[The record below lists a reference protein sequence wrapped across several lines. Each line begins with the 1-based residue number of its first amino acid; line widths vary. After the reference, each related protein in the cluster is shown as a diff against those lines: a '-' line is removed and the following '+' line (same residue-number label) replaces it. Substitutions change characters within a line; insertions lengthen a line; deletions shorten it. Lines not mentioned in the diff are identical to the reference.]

1 MSELKKTQH
10 CTKTSPTDCPISAQA
25 AQFDVFGRDFQV
37 NPAEALRWSRDKEP
51 VFYNPNLGYW
61 VVTRYQDVKAVFRDN
76 ILYSPSVAL
85 EKITPAPPEAEE
97 ILKSYGYAMSR
108 TLVNED
114 EPAHMKRRRVLMDS
128 FNPENLEQHQDSVR
142 KLTREYMDRFID
154 KGKVDLVAEMFWE
167 IPLMVALHFL
177 GVAGED
183 IDRLREFSVAHTV
196 NTWGRPSPDEQLS
209 VAHSVGKFWQAAG
222 RIIEKMSANP
232 DGPGWMHHTIR
243 QHKLYPEI
251 VTESYLHS
259 MMMAIL
265 VAAHETTSNASANS
279 IRLLLTRRE
288 AWQEICENPNLIPNA
303 IEECLRF
310 EGSVVAWR
318 RRATRDTQINGVD
331 IPADARLLVV
341 LASANHDERHFE
353 NPDEVDLYR
362 ENTTDHLTFGY
373 GSHQCMGKNIGRM
386 ELRIFLEEF
395 TRRLPHLELVPDQ
408 EYSYLP
414 NTVFRGPS
422 SLWVQW
428 DPKLNPERSDPELLK
443 KHQHFPIG
451 SPAKDKITRRIE
463 VTEVHNECD
472 DVVRLVLRTPNSQT
486 LPMWSPGSHIDLII
500 DVFNRKY
507 SLCGSPSRKT
517 SYEIA
522 VLKEPQ
528 GKGGS
533 VHIHD
538 QVKVGQFARIVGPK
552 NHFRLDESAAEYILI
567 AGGIGITPIIA
578 MADRLKLLGKKYFI
592 HYAGKSKSSMAMR
605 EKLMSDH
612 AGQLKMY
619 SKSDGERLSLTVIT
633 RDVSEGKQIYACGPE
648 RLLDELAS
656 IGADWPDNTLHM
668 ERFSSQNPALNPDD
682 EHKFNVRLKDSDITV
697 RVEADQTI
705 LDALLSVGIDAPH
718 DCKEGI
724 CGTCEVAVLDGEIDH
739 RDHVLTNQEKS
750 SQDRMMTCC
759 SRANGSAIE
768 IAM

>member
-1 MSELKKTQH
+1 MSNSSANQHGTQ
-10 CTKTSPTDCPISAQA
+10 TSPTGCPISAKA

-37 NPAEALRWSRDKEP
+37 NPAEVLRWSRDKEP

-61 VVTRYQDVKAVFRDN
+61 IVTRYDDVKAVFRDN
-76 ILYSPSVAL
+76 ILFSPSVAL
-85 EKITPAPPEAEE
+85 EKITPASPEADE
-97 ILKSYGYAMSR
+97 ILKSYGYAMNR

-114 EPAHMKRRRVLMDS
+114 EPAHMERRRVLMDS

-142 KLTREYMDRFID
+142 KLTRQYMDRFID

-183 IDRLREFSVAHTV
+183 IDRLREYSVAHTV
-196 NTWGRPSPDEQLS
+196 NTWGRPSPDEQLA

-265 VAAHETTSNASANS
+265 VAAHETTSNASANA

-288 AWQEICENPNLIPNA
+288 AWEEICENPNLIPNA
-303 IEECLRF
+303 VEECLRF

-331 IPADARLLVV
+331 IPADARLLLV

-373 GSHQCMGKNIGRM
+373 GSHQCMGKNIARM

-395 TRRLPHLELVPDQ
+395 TRRLPHLEIVPDQ

-414 NTVFRGPS
+414 NTVFRGPL

-428 DPKLNPERSDPELLK
+428 NPKLNPERSDPELLK
-443 KHQHFPIG
+443 KNHHFPIG
-451 SPAKDKITRRIE
+451 SPAKGEITRRIE

-472 DVVRLVLRTPNSQT
+472 DVVRLVLKTPNGQT
-486 LPMWSPGSHIDLII
+486 LPKWSPGSHIDLII
-500 DVFNRKY
+500 DGFNRKY
-507 SLCGSPSRKT
+507 SLCGSPSRT

-522 VLKEPQ
+522 ILKEPQ

-533 VHIHD
+533 AHIHN
-538 QVKVGQFARIVGPK
+538 QVNIGHFAQIVGPK

-578 MADRLKLLGKKYFI
+578 MADRLKLLGKKYII

-605 EKLMSDH
+605 EKLMLNH
-612 AGQLKMY
+612 AGHLNMY
-619 SKSDGERLSLTVIT
+619 SKQDGERLSLHATT
-633 RDVSEGKQIYACGPE
+633 RDVSEGQQVYACGPE
-648 RLLDELAS
+648 RLLVELETIA
-656 IGADWPDNTLHM
+656 ADWPENVLHI
-668 ERFSSQNPALNPDD
+668 ERFSAQNSALNPDD
-682 EHKFNVRLKDSDITV
+682 EHEFNVMLKDSDITV
-697 RVEADQTI
+697 RVKADQTI

-739 RDHVLTNQEKS
+739 RDHVLTIQEKNAL
-750 SQDRMMTCC
+750 DRMMICC
-759 SRANGSAIE
+759 SRAKGSDIE
-768 IAM
+768 IAL